1 MNKNSK
7 LMIIISTLIFF
18 ALVLGACATAS
29 PAPEVQPA
37 APEQVIVEKTVVVE
51 KEVIVTVTGTPA
63 PQPEPEPVTLTYY
76 TFSAA
81 PDHMEDLGQMIQIFE
96 TAHPNIKINV
106 ETAPFDSYFTKLQT
120 LIAGGMAPDIF
131 ELNYENFVTY
141 ASRGV
146 LLDLSPLADSDP
158 SFDASIYYPRANEAF
173 TYNGM
178 QLGLP
183 ATFSTVVL
191 FYNKDLFDQA
201 GVAYPEEDWTWA
213 DAVEAGKKITDPAA
227 GIYGL
232 HSGIQFWEF
241 YKKAAQNNCRFFNE
255 DNTEVLINSPECVQ
269 ALETMISFI
278 DTEKVMPSEAEM
290 GGISDGDMFLQGKLG
305 MDVTGIWMFAAFND
319 APFAWDIEV
328 EPGMAEHATH
338 FFANAASVFAATK
351 HPQEAWEWVKFFT
364 SDPEM
369 ARIRVES
376 GWELA
381 ALSNPAFFDE
391 YLKQTPPDNR
401 QAVFNSLKYA
411 VVPPVI
417 ERQGEFQDAVGLLL
431 DQARLG
437 QLTPQQALDQA
448 KLEIEALLQ

>member
-1 MNKNSK
+1 MNKKSK
-7 LMIIISTLIFF
+7 LTMMIS
-18 ALVLGACATAS
+18 ALVVFGLILGACAQAT
-29 PAPEVQPA
+29 PAPAVQPA
-37 APEQVIVEKTVVVE
+37 EPEQVIVEKTVVVE
-51 KEVIVTVTGTPA
+51 KEVIVTITGTPA
-63 PQPEPEPVTLTYY
+63 PEPAAEPVTLTYY

-81 PDHMEDLGQMIQIFE
+81 PDHMQELDQMVQIFE
-96 TAHPNIKINV
+96 ANHPNIKIKV
-106 ETAPFDSYFTKLQT
+106 ETAPYDSYFNKLQT
-120 LIAGGMAPDIF
+120 LIAGGMAPDVF

-141 ASRGV
+141 ASKGV
-146 LLDLSPLADSDP
+146 LLDLNPLANSDA

-173 TYNGM
+173 MMNGM

-191 FYNKDLFDQA
+191 YYNKDLFDQA
-201 GVAYPEEDWTWA
+201 GVAYPTEDWTWA
-213 DAVEAGKKITDPAA
+213 DAVEAGKELTDPAS
-227 GIYGL
+227 GVYGL

-241 YKKAAQNNCRFFNE
+241 YKKAAQNNCKFFN
-255 DNTEVLINSPECVQ
+255 DDKTEVLINSPECVE

-278 DTEKVMPSEAEM
+278 ETEKVMPSQADM
-290 GGISDGDMFLQGKLG
+290 GGVSDGDMFLQGKLA
-305 MDVTGIWMFAAFND
+305 MEVTGIWMFAAFKD

-328 EPGMAEHATH
+328 EPGMATHATH
-338 FFANAASVFAATK
+338 FFANAPSVFAATK

-376 GWELA
+376 GWELP
-381 ALSNPAFFDE
+381 ALSDPAYFDD
-391 YLKQTPPDNR
+391 YLTQSPPDNR
-401 QAVFNSLKYA
+401 AAVFNSLKYA

-431 DQARLG
+431 EQAVLG

-448 KLEIEALLQ
+448 KLEIEALLR